1 MAYLVFILLIFLY
14 SLVSHRLERTV
25 ITGPLVFCLA
35 GLAFSFDPSVLES
48 MRIERESFLILTELA
63 LVLLLFSDATNI
75 DFRVLRRYERLPLRL
90 LGIGMPLTILLG
102 TLGAALLFPGLSI
115 WEAGILGAIL
125 APTDAALG
133 EIIVKSPQLPFRIR
147 QAIFVEAGLNDGL
160 AVPFLIFFIDIG
172 RQVSEG
178 GGHLLFRYALEQ
190 VGIGAS
196 VGLLVGFAGGWLLAL
211 ANRQGWMSESFQH
224 LGVMAIP
231 LLSMMTVEPLRGS
244 MFIAAFVAG
253 IALRGA
259 YRGAVEKVVEFSGDW
274 GQLLNMFVF
283 FTFGLIAGPLL
294 KTVTW
299 PYVIYALLSL
309 TIIRMAPVALSLIG
323 AGLSSGT
330 KAFVGWFGPRGL
342 ASIVLGVVFL
352 AQQTQLPGEQA
363 VKLAVIVTVLISIFA
378 HGLSAQPGIHW
389 YARHVGEL
397 DAESGERAG
406 IPQVTPLLKN
416 PTADETEEKNAR
428 GSMWIFPHS

>member
-1 MAYLVFILLIFLY
+1 MAIFVFILLIFLY

-25 ITGPLVFCLA
+25 ITGPMAFCLA
-35 GLAFSFDPSVLES
+35 GLVFSFDPSVLAS
-48 MRIERESFLILTELA
+48 MQLERETFLMLTELA
-63 LVLLLFSDATNI
+63 LVLLLFSDATHI
-75 DFRVLRRYERLPLRL
+75 DLQVLRRYERLPLRL

-102 TLGAALLFPGLSI
+102 ALGADLLFPGLSI

-133 EIIVKSPQLPFRIR
+133 ESIVNSPRLPFRIR
-147 QAIFVEAGLNDGL
+147 QTIFVEAGLNDGL
-160 AVPFLIFFIDIG
+160 AVPFLIFFMDIA

-190 VGIGAS
+190 VGIGTS
-196 VGLLVGFAGGWLLAL
+196 VGLLIGFAGGRLIAW
-211 ANRQGWMSESFQH
+211 ANQRGWINEPFLQ
-224 LGVMAIP
+224 LGIMTLPV
-231 LLSMMTVEPLRGS
+231 LCMMTAEPLRGS

-253 IALRGA
+253 MALR
-259 YRGAVEKVVEFSGDW
+259 RGYKGGVEKVVEFAGDW

-283 FTFGLIAGPLL
+283 FIFGLIAGPLL

-299 PYVIYALLSL
+299 PYVVYAVLSL

-323 AGLSSGT
+323 AGLSRGT
-330 KAFVGWFGPRGL
+330 TAFVGWFGPRGL

-352 AQQTQLPGEQA
+352 AQETDLPGEQA
-363 VKLAVIVTVLISIFA
+363 VKLAVIVTVLVSIFA
-378 HGLSAQPGIHW
+378 HGLSAQPGILW

-397 DAESGERAG
+397 DADSGEHAA
-406 IPQVTPLLKN
+406 IPQVTPLVKN
-416 PTADETEEKNAR
+416 PESNGQGE
-428 GSMWIFPHS
+428 P

>member
-1 MAYLVFILLIFLY
+1 MAYFFFILLIFLY

-25 ITGPLVFCLA
+25 ITGPMVFCLA
-35 GLAFSFDPSVLES
+35 GLALSLDPSVLES
-48 MRIERESFLILTELA
+48 MRIERDSFLILTELA
-63 LVLLLFSDATNI
+63 LVLLLFSDATHI
-75 DFRVLRRYERLPLRL
+75 DLQALRRYERLPLRL
-90 LGIGMPLTILLG
+90 LGIGMPITILLG

-133 EIIVKSPQLPFRIR
+133 EVIVNSPRLPFRIR
-147 QAIFVEAGLNDGL
+147 QAIFVESGLNDGM
-160 AVPFLIFFIDIG
+160 AVPFLIFFMDIA
-172 RQVSEG
+172 RQRSEG

-190 VGIGAS
+190 IGIGVS
-196 VGLLVGFAGGWLLAL
+196 VGLLAGFAGGWLLAR
-211 ANRQGWMSESFQH
+211 ADRRGWINDSFHH

-231 LLSMMTVEPLRGS
+231 VLCMMSVEPLRGS

-253 IALRGA
+253 MALKGA
-259 YRGAVEKVVEFSGDW
+259 YKGAVEKVVEFSGDW

-294 KTVTW
+294 ITVTW
-299 PYVIYALLSL
+299 PDVIYAILSL

-330 KAFVGWFGPRGL
+330 VAFMGWFGPRGL

-352 AQQTQLPGEQA
+352 AQQTQLPGEQG

-397 DAESGERAG
+397 DAGSEEYAAV
-406 IPQVTPLLKN
+406 PQATPLAQN
-416 PTADETEEKNAR
+416 PETAVKDENQKR
-428 GSMWIFPHS
+428 GHAWNFPH